1 MSTKSIQ
8 TFKATFN
15 GTFFDSSSNVNTVSA
30 IQYAVS
36 SMQGRRPSQEDAHV
50 IETELFDTTPSGH
63 ALFGIFDGHGT
74 SFASNYVA
82 EHFVSVLRSQASFVE
97 YKQQFAIAGTC
108 IGKQKGKATT
118 KANRPSNDADGSLRI
133 LLEDAIKS
141 TTLQLDANLLQEMNA
156 RRKRNNEV
164 GTANNDKGLYDDF
177 DSGTT
182 AIIVL
187 LTPHF
192 VICANLGDSRSILH
206 CEPSDENNV
215 NTTNVVCLSRDH
227 KPNDLSEKKRV
238 EKAGGVVLGGMIEGR
253 LAVSRGLGDFAFKH
267 TDSLVFAVD
276 QHLDKHP
283 DSFVQP
289 QDQMVSSVPEVT
301 IVERD
306 IRRHRFLVIA
316 CDGIWD
322 VTSNEKCAQLLSD
335 VFDDGEG
342 NVGLV
347 CEELLDTCYTKGS
360 LDNMTVIL
368 LKFPSQKIGD
378 GGGVMNRRKQRIR
391 R

>member
-1 MSTKSIQ
+1 
-8 TFKATFN
+8 
-15 GTFFDSSSNVNTVSA
+15 

-36 SMQGRRPSQEDAHV
+36 YMQGRRPSQEDAHV

-97 YKQQFAIAGTC
+97 YKQQFAIAGTY
-108 IGKQKGKATT
+108 
-118 KANRPSNDADGSLRI
+118 
-133 LLEDAIKS
+133 
-141 TTLQLDANLLQEMNA
+141 ANLLQEMNA

-192 VICANLGDSRSILH
+192 VMCANLGDSRSILH

-368 LKFPSQKIGD
+368 LKF
-378 GGGVMNRRKQRIR
+378 
-391 R
+391 